1 MDVEYGV
8 IVIRAD
14 GDTYFQPTDEDITL
28 HELQDMVDGSIE
40 TVPVCLS
47 GNWTT
52 GRGQPIMIVNEEG
65 KLLGFEKNERA
76 TDMLRFDAYDYV
88 SGTAIIAGAKGE
100 NIVPLKR
107 SDCERIIEA
116 FLDE

>member
-1 MDVEYGV
+1 MIEYGV

-14 GDTYFQPTDEDITL
+14 GGTYFQPTDEDITL
-28 HELQDMVDGSIE
+28 HELHDMVDGSIE

-52 GRGQPIMIVNEEG
+52 GKEHPVMIVNEEG

-76 TDMLRFDAYDYV
+76 TDMLRFDVYDYV
-88 SGTAIIAGAKGE
+88 SGTAIIAGTKGE

-107 SDCERIIEA
+107 SDCEHIIEA

>member
-1 MDVEYGV
+1 MVEYGV
-8 IVIRAD
+8 IVIRVNGEAV
-14 GDTYFQPTDEDITL
+14 FQETDDELTL
-28 HELQDMVDGSIE
+28 TDLQELVGGMIE
-40 TVPVCLS
+40 TVPICLS

-52 GRGQPIMIVNEEG
+52 GRAHPIMIVNEEG
-65 KLLGFEKNERA
+65 KMMGLEKNERA
-76 TDMLRFDAYDYV
+76 TDMLRFDVYDYV

>member
-1 MDVEYGV
+1 MVEYGV
-8 IVIRAD
+8 IVIRVNGEAV
-14 GDTYFQPTDEDITL
+14 FQETDDELTL
-28 HELQDMVDGSIE
+28 TDLQELVGGMIE
-40 TVPVCLS
+40 TVPICLS

-52 GRGQPIMIVNEEG
+52 GREHPIMIVNEEG
-65 KLLGFEKNERA
+65 KLRGLEKNERA
-76 TDMLRFDAYDYV
+76 TDMLRFDVYDYV

-100 NIVPLKR
+100 SIVPLNR

>member
-1 MDVEYGV
+1 MLEYGV
-8 IVIRAD
+8 IVIRAG

-40 TVPVCLS
+40 TVLLFLS

-52 GRGQPIMIVNEEG
+52 DMECYIMIVNKEG
-65 KLLGFEKNERA
+65 KNLGLEKNERA
-76 TDMLRFDAYDYV
+76 TDMIRFDEYDYV

>member
-1 MDVEYGV
+1 MIEYGV
-8 IVIRAD
+8 IVIRAG
-14 GDTYFQPTDEDITL
+14 GDTYLYPTDEDITL
-28 HELQDMVDGSIE
+28 HELQDMVGGSIE
-40 TVPVCLS
+40 TVPICLS

-76 TDMLRFDAYDYV
+76 TDMLRSDVYDYV

-100 NIVPLKR
+100 SIVPLKR
-107 SDCERIIEA
+107 SDCEHIIEA

>member
-1 MDVEYGV
+1 MVEHGV
-8 IVIRAD
+8 ILIRVNGEAA
-14 GDTYFQPTDEDITL
+14 FQETDDELTL
-28 HELQDMVDGSIE
+28 TDLQELVGGRIE
-40 TVPVCLS
+40 TVPICLS

-52 GRGQPIMIVNEEG
+52 GREHPILIVNEEG

-76 TDMLRFDAYDYV
+76 TDLLRFDVYDYIV
-88 SGTAIIAGAKGE
+88 GDAVIAGEKGE
-100 NIVPLKR
+100 DIVPLNR

>member
-1 MDVEYGV
+1 MIEYGV
-8 IVIRAD
+8 IVIRAG

-40 TVPVCLS
+40 TVPICLS

-76 TDMLRFDAYDYV
+76 TDMLRFDVYDYV

-116 FLDE
+116 FLDK

>member
-1 MDVEYGV
+1 MIEYGV
-8 IVIRAD
+8 IVIRAG

-40 TVPVCLS
+40 TVPICLS

-52 GRGQPIMIVNEEG
+52 GRAHPIMIVNEEG
-65 KLLGFEKNERA
+65 KMMGLEKNERA
-76 TDMLRFDAYDYV
+76 TDMLRFDVYDYIV
-88 SGTAIIAGAKGE
+88 GDAVIAGEKGE
-100 NIVPLKR
+100 DIVPLKR

-116 FLDE
+116 FLDD

>member
-1 MDVEYGV
+1 MIEYGV
-8 IVIRAD
+8 IVIRAC

-76 TDMLRFDAYDYV
+76 TDMLRFDVYDYV
-88 SGTAIIAGAKGE
+88 SGTAIIAAAKGE

>member
-1 MDVEYGV
+1 MTEYGV

-14 GDTYFQPTDEDITL
+14 GDTYFQTTDEDITP

-65 KLLGFEKNERA
+65 RLRGFEKNERA
-76 TDMLRFDAYDYV
+76 TDMLRFDVYDYIV
-88 SGTAIIAGAKGE
+88 GDAVIAGEKGE
-100 NIVPLKR
+100 DIVPLKR